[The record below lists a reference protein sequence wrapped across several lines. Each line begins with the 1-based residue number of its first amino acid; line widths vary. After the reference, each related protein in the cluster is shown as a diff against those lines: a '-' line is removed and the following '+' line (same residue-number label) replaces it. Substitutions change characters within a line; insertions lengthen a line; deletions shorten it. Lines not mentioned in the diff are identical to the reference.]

1 MNIDVEDSGSGIDA
15 LVKRLD
21 RLEEACSD
29 LSEVWPKVG
38 AVFAQA
44 QREVFA
50 GGNTWAPLAAATIL
64 RKKSTR
70 ILVETGALERGAT
83 SPTPITADDLSATFG
98 VPPGHPSRAYAFWH
112 YLGRGVPERDPV
124 PDLSPTK
131 REAMFRAAIEPIRE
145 VLK

>member
-1 MNIDVEDSGSGIDA
+1 MNLDIQESGDRIDA
-15 LVKRLD
+15 LISRLD

-29 LSEVWPKVG
+29 MSAVWPKVG

-50 GGNTWAPLAAATIL
+50 GGNTWAPLAASTVL

-70 ILVETGALERGAT
+70 VLVETGLLESAAT
-83 SPTPITADDLSATFG
+83 NPTPISSDNLSATFG

-124 PDLSPTK
+124 PNLSPTK
-131 REAMFRAAIEPIRE
+131 REAIFRAAMEPVRE
-145 VLK
+145 VLR